1 MEHLLKLSSLTPDE
15 IIHILDVADEYKRLH
30 KAGTDPKDLQG
41 KAIALMFGKHSTR
54 TRTSLEVG
62 IYQMGGLGTYL
73 SAADMQIARG
83 EPIQDTARVLG
94 RYYDAIVYRTFKQS
108 DVDALARYSGV
119 PVVSGMTDYAHP
131 LQVLTDLMTVRE
143 YKGKLAGL
151 KAGFVGDGYNMANS
165 LIVGCL
171 MMGMDF
177 TIACPN
183 GYRPSAD
190 VLFVA
195 REYGDHFKLTTA
207 PDEAARGADV
217 LFTDVW
223 TSMGMER
230 ETERRRRDFSGFC
243 LDAARM
249 ALAKPDCIVQHPLP
263 AHRGEE
269 ITPDVFETHADEIF
283 SVSPSGHPL
292 KDINLKDANGKYVNG
307 EITFAAMVPMQV
319 YNTLQVPEERERLT
333 HIRHLIIGGGAIDA
347 SLEKELRSLPGN
359 IAIWSTYGMTETL
372 SHIALRR
379 INGDEASEWYQPFDS
394 VKISQTDEGCLV
406 IDAPLVCAET
416 LVTNDIVE
424 IEPYIYNKV
433 EKHDKEEK
441 HDKVEKLR
449 FRIKGRKDNVICSG
463 GIKIQIEEVEA
474 LLKPHLEMPFMIA
487 KKKDE
492 KFGEI
497 AVLLTEDE
505 DLKKVEATIR
515 RLLSDHKYWIPREFR
530 YVEHLPLTE
539 TGKPKRSILL

>member
-1 MEHLLKLSSLTPDE
+1 MTLEDFLSEWNNDSDTVLVHTSGSTGKPKPMMVE
-15 IIHILDVADEYKRLH
+15 KKRMLN
-30 KAGTDPKDLQG
+30 
-41 KAIALMFGKHSTR
+41 
-54 TRTSLEVG
+54 
-62 IYQMGGLGTYL
+62 
-73 SAADMQIARG
+73 SARITCDF
-83 EPIQDTARVLG
+83 L
-94 RYYDAIVYRTFKQS
+94 
-108 DVDALARYSGV
+108 
-119 PVVSGMTDYAHP
+119 
-131 LQVLTDLMTVRE
+131 
-143 YKGKLAGL
+143 GL
-151 KAGFVGDGYNMANS
+151 KPGDSALLCMSLDYIAGKMVVVRS
-165 LIVGCL
+165 IERHLHLI
-171 MMGMDF
+171 
-177 TIACPN
+177 
-183 GYRPSAD
+183 
-190 VLFVA
+190 
-195 REYGDHFKLTTA
+195 
-207 PDEAARGADV
+207 
-217 LFTDVW
+217 
-223 TSMGMER
+223 
-230 ETERRRRDFSGFC
+230 
-243 LDAARM
+243 
-249 ALAKPDCIVQHPLP
+249 
-263 AHRGEE
+263 
-269 ITPDVFETHADEIF
+269 

-292 KDINLKDANGKYVNG
+292 KDINLKDANGKDVNG

-333 HIRHLIIGGGAIDA
+333 HVRHLIIGGGAIDA

-394 VKISQTDEGCLV
+394 VKISQADEGCLV

-424 IEPYIYNKV
+424 IEPYIYN
-433 EKHDKEEK
+433 KEEK

-474 LLKPHLEMPFMIA
+474 LLKPHLEKPFMLA

-515 RLLSDHKYWIPREFR
+515 RLLFGKSDDSNNSSESKSHKYWIPRE
-530 YVEHLPLTE
+530 YLHVDHLPLTE
-539 TGKPKRSILL
+539 TGKPKRCCLS

>member
-1 MEHLLKLSSLTPDE
+1 MTLEDFLSEWNNDSDTVLVHTSGSTGKPKPMMVE
-15 IIHILDVADEYKRLH
+15 KKRMLN
-30 KAGTDPKDLQG
+30 
-41 KAIALMFGKHSTR
+41 
-54 TRTSLEVG
+54 
-62 IYQMGGLGTYL
+62 
-73 SAADMQIARG
+73 SARITCDF
-83 EPIQDTARVLG
+83 L
-94 RYYDAIVYRTFKQS
+94 
-108 DVDALARYSGV
+108 
-119 PVVSGMTDYAHP
+119 
-131 LQVLTDLMTVRE
+131 
-143 YKGKLAGL
+143 GL
-151 KAGFVGDGYNMANS
+151 KPGDSALLCMSLDYIAGKMVVVRS
-165 LIVGCL
+165 IERHLHLI
-171 MMGMDF
+171 
-177 TIACPN
+177 
-183 GYRPSAD
+183 
-190 VLFVA
+190 
-195 REYGDHFKLTTA
+195 
-207 PDEAARGADV
+207 
-217 LFTDVW
+217 
-223 TSMGMER
+223 
-230 ETERRRRDFSGFC
+230 
-243 LDAARM
+243 
-249 ALAKPDCIVQHPLP
+249 
-263 AHRGEE
+263 
-269 ITPDVFETHADEIF
+269 

-292 KDINLKDANGKYVNG
+292 KDINLKDANGKDVNG

-433 EKHDKEEK
+433 EK
-441 HDKVEKLR
+441 LR

-474 LLKPHLEMPFMIA
+474 LLKPHLEKPFMIA

-515 RLLSDHKYWIPREFR
+515 RLLSGRSDDSNKSSESANHKYWIPRE
-530 YVEHLPLTE
+530 YLHVDHLPLTE

>member
-1 MEHLLKLSSLTPDE
+1 MTLEDFLSEWNNDSDTVLVHTSGSTGKPKPMMVE
-15 IIHILDVADEYKRLH
+15 KKRMLN
-30 KAGTDPKDLQG
+30 
-41 KAIALMFGKHSTR
+41 
-54 TRTSLEVG
+54 
-62 IYQMGGLGTYL
+62 
-73 SAADMQIARG
+73 SARITCDF
-83 EPIQDTARVLG
+83 L
-94 RYYDAIVYRTFKQS
+94 
-108 DVDALARYSGV
+108 
-119 PVVSGMTDYAHP
+119 
-131 LQVLTDLMTVRE
+131 
-143 YKGKLAGL
+143 GL
-151 KAGFVGDGYNMANS
+151 KPGDSALLCMSLDYIAGKMVVVRS
-165 LIVGCL
+165 IERHLHLI
-171 MMGMDF
+171 
-177 TIACPN
+177 
-183 GYRPSAD
+183 
-190 VLFVA
+190 
-195 REYGDHFKLTTA
+195 
-207 PDEAARGADV
+207 
-217 LFTDVW
+217 
-223 TSMGMER
+223 
-230 ETERRRRDFSGFC
+230 
-243 LDAARM
+243 
-249 ALAKPDCIVQHPLP
+249 
-263 AHRGEE
+263 
-269 ITPDVFETHADEIF
+269 

-292 KDINLKDANGKYVNG
+292 KDINLKDANGKDVNG

-379 INGDEASEWYQPFDS
+379 INGAEASEWYQPFDS

-433 EKHDKEEK
+433 EKHEEVEN
-441 HDKVEKLR
+441 HNKVEKLR

-474 LLKPHLEMPFMIA
+474 LLKPHLEKPFMIA

-505 DLKKVEATIR
+505 DIKKVEATIR
-515 RLLSDHKYWIPREFR
+515 RLLSGKSDDSNKSSESKSHKYWIPRE
-530 YVEHLPLTE
+530 YLHVEHLPLTE